1 MLRTFAVLTLSAIA
15 NLGAQSAPITLT
27 PTSMVR
33 IEGTSNVH
41 AWHAETATLNAQIEV
56 AAPVEA
62 GSKVQAVTL
71 SIPVTSLKSGKG
83 GLDKNM
89 YKAMHAEQH
98 PNITYRMT
106 SFSSKPENEAYAAV
120 VTGML
125 TVNGIEKEVSLDAVL
140 SGDAQ
145 ALKAVGSTKFRMTE
159 FGIKPVKALMGAI
172 RTGDEVTIKFELVGA
187 AARGIAE
194 LPNR

>member
-1 MLRTFAVLTLSAIA
+1 MLRVLAALTLATVTT
-15 NLGAQSAPITLT
+15 LGAQSAPITLT
-27 PTSMVR
+27 PASTLR

-41 AWHAETATLNAQIEV
+41 DWHAETSTLNATIEV
-56 AAPVEA
+56 ATPVEA

-98 PNITYRMT
+98 PNVLYRLT
-106 SFSSKPENEAYAAV
+106 GFTSKPQEDAYAAV
-120 VTGML
+120 VTGTL
-125 TVNGIEKEVSLDAVL
+125 TVNGIEKEVTLDAVL

-145 ALKAVGSTKFRMTE
+145 SLKAVGSTKFKMTE

-172 RTGDEVTIKFELVGA
+172 RTGDEVTIRFELVGA

>member
-15 NLGAQSAPITLT
+15 TLGAQSAPITLT

-41 AWHAETATLNAQIEV
+41 AWHAETATLNAKIEV

-71 SIPVTSLKSGKG
+71 SIPVMSLKSGKG

-89 YKAMHAEQH
+89 YKAMHAQQH

-106 SFSSKPENEAYAAV
+106 SFSSRPENGAYAAV

-145 ALKAVGSTKFRMTE
+145 ALKAVGSTKFKMTD
-159 FGIKPVKALMGAI
+159 FGIKPVTALLGTI

-187 AARGIAE
+187 AARSIAE